1 MLYINEKDIKELNLS
16 WDYYINIIAK
26 AVASM
31 MKNEYTQ
38 PLKPYLR
45 YKNMENRIIAMP
57 AYIGGDFNVA
67 GIKWIASFPNNI
79 NIGIPRAHS
88 VTILNNADTGE
99 PLSIFNAAFLSIVR
113 TASVSGLV
121 IKEFIKARHPKSVN
135 IGIVG
140 FGPIGRSHLDMAYEI
155 LGDKIL
161 NTYIYDINGIDDN
174 YLKKYEDRN
183 INIMNSWEDV
193 YGKSDIF
200 ITCTT
205 SKKPYIDKKPLDGSL
220 LINVSLRDYKLEVF
234 QYVKNSIIID
244 DWDEVCRE
252 NTDIE
257 KFHQHKGLSK
267 NDVKTITEMIFENCI
282 SNFPQKSSVMFN
294 PMGMAIF
301 DIAIAASMYSEA
313 LKEGIGTQTE

>member
-200 ITCTT
+200 ITCT
-205 SKKPYIDKKPLDGSL
+205 IGW
-220 LINVSLRDYKLEVF
+220 
-234 QYVKNSIIID
+234 IIID
-244 DWDEVCRE
+244 
-252 NTDIE
+252 
-257 KFHQHKGLSK
+257 
-267 NDVKTITEMIFENCI
+267 
-282 SNFPQKSSVMFN
+282 
-294 PMGMAIF
+294 
-301 DIAIAASMYSEA
+301 
-313 LKEGIGTQTE
+313 